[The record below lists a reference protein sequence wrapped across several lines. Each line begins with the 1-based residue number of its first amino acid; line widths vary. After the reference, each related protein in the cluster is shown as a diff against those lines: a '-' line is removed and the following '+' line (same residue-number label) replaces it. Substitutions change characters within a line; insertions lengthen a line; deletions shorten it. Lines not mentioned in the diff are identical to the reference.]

1 MQHPNEIYAKEKD
14 EGISKKDRCL
24 KRFAKVMDNEFLR
37 PMFIYKYSKERK
49 ERDFL
54 LFTWFRD
61 DRVEIEESFHSDG
74 EIWHKVLSLSKQ

>member
-1 MQHPNEIYAKEKD
+1 VQHPNEIYAKEKD

-54 LFTWFRD
+54 LFT
-61 DRVEIEESFHSDG
+61 
-74 EIWHKVLSLSKQ
+74 